1 MEMQQIFGQRL
12 EQLLSEKGISQGEF
26 AEAVCCSRQSV
37 NFYILGKRN
46 PDIALAGKMAE
57 YLGVSC
63 DYLVGL
69 SDIREDK
76 SSNLTAD
83 QLGLA
88 DDTMKF
94 FAGLQLL
101 ATGKTN
107 FMKSNYES
115 IGFDYEKEIVPHN
128 MVQGKATLKLLNDLI
143 SHERFGILLQYIKRY
158 QDIASGNDTMAILQD
173 FMVELESPV
182 TGKTYGS
189 KEENMEMMKEFCLH
203 IASKY
208 FDEIVKDIVAK

>member
-1 MEMQQIFGQRL
+1 
-12 EQLLSEKGISQGEF
+12 
-26 AEAVCCSRQSV
+26 
-37 NFYILGKRN
+37 
-46 PDIALAGKMAE
+46 MAE

-83 QLGLA
+83 QLGLTN
-88 DDTMKF
+88 DTMKF
-94 FAGLQLL
+94 FFGLQLL

-107 FMKSNYES
+107 FMKKDYEAIGYNYEKD
-115 IGFDYEKEIVPHN
+115 IIPYN
-128 MVQGKATLKLLNDLI
+128 MEQGKATLKILNDLI

-158 QDIASGNDTMAILQD
+158 NDIASGSDTMAILQD
-173 FMVELESPV
+173 FMVELESPI
-182 TGKTYGS
+182 TGKVYGS

-203 IASKY
+203 ITSKY
-208 FDEIVKDIVAK
+208 FDEIVKDIVVE